1 MNSRRLMGP
10 SAGGFAAYH
19 TAVGNAA
26 LCITAKLIIEWQ
38 SWVIR
43 VDLASGAS
51 PLVSRFQTYQAGC
64 LSDVLCQQRSSSS
77 SRNGVYGTGGHSGLM
92 PANLI
97 TLAHFRVSSAMILP
111 NSAGDVALAR
121 NPRSSYFALM

>member
-64 LSDVLCQQRSSSS
+64 LSDLLCQQRSSSS
-77 SRNGVYGTGGHSGLM
+77 SRNETLWNIGVASLQLGTRNFDDPRPFIGFSVDELGKLGGRCCICL
-92 PANLI
+92 
-97 TLAHFRVSSAMILP
+97 
-111 NSAGDVALAR
+111 
-121 NPRSSYFALM
+121 